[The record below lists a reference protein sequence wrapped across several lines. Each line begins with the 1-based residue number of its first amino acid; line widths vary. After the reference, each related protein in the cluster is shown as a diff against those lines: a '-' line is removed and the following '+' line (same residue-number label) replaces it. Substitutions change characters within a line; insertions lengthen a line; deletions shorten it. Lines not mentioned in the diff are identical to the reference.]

1 MKPSPASPDRQD
13 VAFVDNL
20 GQQKRLVLWIAL
32 GSTLA
37 TPLLFVYSDNP
48 LETATALFSALTSW
62 LFYLALR
69 KGQLLPTALVVNI
82 GVFVVAVMAV
92 LAFGSVR
99 NAANFLFVGVVV
111 GAGSFFGR
119 RAFLSI
125 LILVTVTL
133 GLLSLA
139 EHQGLL
145 RAANQHVSLKT
156 WIVQVICLAVVA
168 LLVYRNRQHLE
179 RSATRLNEELDRRRS
194 VEQERDQSTERFAR
208 FFSTSPSPMLAQ
220 SARDARIVDAN
231 PAFLQCYG
239 YKREDILGRVDT
251 FLWANPAQ
259 REPFLKLLVAHR
271 TVLNFECEALRSDG
285 STFEAL
291 LSGGLGDDPQDHL
304 VITTVTNVSEQAAA
318 RIRLQKSEER
328 FAKAFH
334 LSPLKLTITRLSDG
348 HFIEVNQADN
358 GVQGLNASD
367 LKGKTALE
375 VGAWLDPAERARFVE
390 QLRRDGRLIAY
401 ESKMRHKDGR
411 IVDARLW
418 SVIIDIDGEECILS
432 CTVNTS
438 EEKRRE
444 ALLIGVAQGMTGETG
459 EAFFEALCRHMAEAL
474 NADVVVVSELL
485 NDGLVNTLSTL
496 SVWVDGQTRSRFAYD
511 IQGTPCAQ
519 ALQTSE
525 LCVLENGLHGHFP
538 AESTPLGVHAQAY
551 VGMAL
556 RDADGSAM
564 GVLKALWR
572 GPIALTEEM
581 QALIAIFASRASA
594 ELIRLRRDR
603 EIKTLNESLE
613 VRVRERTAELRK
625 LNEELDSFA
634 YSVSH
639 DLKSPLRSIDGF
651 TRLLS
656 EQLEG
661 RLQPDETALFDRVL
675 TATRR
680 MSSLIADLL
689 GLARI
694 SQGTLER
701 LPTSLSEIAEQIMR
715 AEQLKQPDRQLDWSI
730 EPDLV
735 CHCDPHLMR
744 IAIENLLGNAVKYT
758 RHQKHPKIEIG
769 RLPANASAP
778 QQFFVRDNGVGFD
791 MAYADK
797 LFKPFQRLH
806 TASEFEGTGIG
817 LATVRRIVER
827 HGGTIRVES
836 APGQGTTF
844 YMSLG
849 AGK

>member
-1 MKPSPASPDRQD
+1 
-13 VAFVDNL
+13 
-20 GQQKRLVLWIAL
+20 
-32 GSTLA
+32 
-37 TPLLFVYSDNP
+37 
-48 LETATALFSALTSW
+48 
-62 LFYLALR
+62 
-69 KGQLLPTALVVNI
+69 
-82 GVFVVAVMAV
+82 
-92 LAFGSVR
+92 
-99 NAANFLFVGVVV
+99 
-111 GAGSFFGR
+111 
-119 RAFLSI
+119 
-125 LILVTVTL
+125 
-133 GLLSLA
+133 
-139 EHQGLL
+139 
-145 RAANQHVSLKT
+145 
-156 WIVQVICLAVVA
+156 
-168 LLVYRNRQHLE
+168 
-179 RSATRLNEELDRRRS
+179 
-194 VEQERDQSTERFAR
+194 
-208 FFSTSPSPMLAQ
+208 
-220 SARDARIVDAN
+220 
-231 PAFLQCYG
+231 
-239 YKREDILGRVDT
+239 
-251 FLWANPAQ
+251 
-259 REPFLKLLVAHR
+259 
-271 TVLNFECEALRSDG
+271 
-285 STFEAL
+285 
-291 LSGGLGDDPQDHL
+291 
-304 VITTVTNVSEQAAA
+304 
-318 RIRLQKSEER
+318 
-328 FAKAFH
+328 
-334 LSPLKLTITRLSDG
+334 
-348 HFIEVNQADN
+348 
-358 GVQGLNASD
+358 
-367 LKGKTALE
+367 
-375 VGAWLDPAERARFVE
+375 
-390 QLRRDGRLIAY
+390 
-401 ESKMRHKDGR
+401 
-411 IVDARLW
+411 
-418 SVIIDIDGEECILS
+418 
-432 CTVNTS
+432 
-438 EEKRRE
+438 
-444 ALLIGVAQGMTGETG
+444 
-459 EAFFEALCRHMAEAL
+459 
-474 NADVVVVSELL
+474 
-485 NDGLVNTLSTL
+485 
-496 SVWVDGQTRSRFAYD
+496 
-511 IQGTPCAQ
+511 
-519 ALQTSE
+519 
-525 LCVLENGLHGHFP
+525 
-538 AESTPLGVHAQAY
+538 
-551 VGMAL
+551 
-556 RDADGSAM
+556 M

-572 GPIALTEEM
+572 GPSALTEEM